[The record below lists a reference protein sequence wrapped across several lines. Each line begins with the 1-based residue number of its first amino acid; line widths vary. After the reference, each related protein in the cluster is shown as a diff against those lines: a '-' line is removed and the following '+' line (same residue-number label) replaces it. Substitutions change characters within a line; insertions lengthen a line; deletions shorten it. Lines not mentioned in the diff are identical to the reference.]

1 MARPK
6 NSRTV
11 FDPPKFKGYQPF
23 GYYSYGKEPVFL
35 AFEEYTALRLC
46 DNELLAQAQ
55 AALAMNIS
63 RPTFTRLYESA
74 RRKIAEALTEARA
87 IKVEKGNA
95 WFDSDW
101 FHCKACNV
109 FFNNPGNKFSSAEC
123 PICHSLELETLDKDK

>member
-6 NSRTV
+6 NFRTV
-11 FDPPKFKGYQPF
+11 FEPPKFKGYQPH
-23 GYYSYGKEPVFL
+23 GYYANKKDPVFL

-46 DNELLAQAQ
+46 DYELLTQAH
-55 AALAMNIS
+55 AAHAMNIS

-74 RRKIAEALTEARA
+74 RRKIAEAFAEARA
-87 IKVEKGNA
+87 IEVEKGNA

-109 FFNNPGNKFSSAEC
+109 FFNNPGNKFTSSEC
-123 PICHSLELETLDKDK
+123 PICHSLKIEFMNKEG